1 MQGLLERGVDVAV
14 FARHEGGGIPP
25 VLLQLRDQFGKD
37 RSVFVWQATL
47 DGGLTQARRRLQVV
61 VGKMDDDADVDRT
74 VESSDFVVACIGHA
88 AAKPEQGVEF
98 EATFKAILDS
108 MQRNGSK
115 RLVMVSSANASEKV
129 YEAGADVLSNIA
141 RNMQWAG
148 K

>member
-1 MQGLLERGVDVAV
+1 MDVAV

-37 RSVFVWQATL
+37 
-47 DGGLTQARRRLQVV
+47 RLQVV

-88 AAKPEQGVEF
+88 AAKPEHGAEF
-98 EATFKAILDS
+98 EATFKAVLDS

-148 K
+148 T